1 VCELKMVDFFIESLE
16 DRDIPS
22 LQEELDDADLPHHQQ
37 SVSAVDTLETSPTQ
51 QTDML
56 PKLNSTSV
64 C

>member
-1 VCELKMVDFFIESLE
+1 MVDFIESIE
-16 DRDIPS
+16 DRVIPS

-56 PKLNSTSV
+56 PK
-64 C
+64 